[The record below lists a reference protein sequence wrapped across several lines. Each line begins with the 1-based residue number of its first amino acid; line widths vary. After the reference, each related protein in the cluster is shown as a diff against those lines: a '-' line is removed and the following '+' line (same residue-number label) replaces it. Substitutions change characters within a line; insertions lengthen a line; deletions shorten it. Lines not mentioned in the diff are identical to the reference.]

1 MSPSS
6 FTFKLTV
13 PKDPDGVTVVAAMA
27 AHAVDYATLDAAA
40 GAEFVDR
47 VRAMVAEAQAGSTG
61 AACLVVFAAADG
73 RLTVTIGSQSVSQPL
88 PA

>member
-13 PKDPDGVTVVAAMA
+13 PNDPEGVIVVAAVA
-27 AHAVDYATLDAAA
+27 AHAVEYAQLDAAA
-40 GAEFVDR
+40 GAAFVER
-47 VRAMVAEAQAGSTG
+47 VRAVARQALQSATG
-61 AACLVVFAAADG
+61 HNCLAEFAAADG
-73 RLTVTIGSQSVSQPL
+73 QLTVTIGDESASHPL

>member
-13 PKDPDGVTVVAAMA
+13 PNDPEGVTVVAAIA
-27 AHAVDYATLDAAA
+27 AHAVEYANFDGAA
-40 GAEFVDR
+40 GAAFVE
-47 VRAMVAEAQAGSTG
+47 RARDVARQALTSATG
-61 AACLVVFAAADG
+61 TSCLAVFAAEDG
-73 RLTVTIGSQSVSQPL
+73 RLTITIGEHAASQPL